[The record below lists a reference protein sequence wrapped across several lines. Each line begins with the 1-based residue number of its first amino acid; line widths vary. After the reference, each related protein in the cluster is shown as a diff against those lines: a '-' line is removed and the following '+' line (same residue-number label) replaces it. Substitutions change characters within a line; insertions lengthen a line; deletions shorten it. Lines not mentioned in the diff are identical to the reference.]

1 MQTWDFLIVGGGSA
15 GCVLANRLSAKGDK
29 VLLLEAGQDT
39 PPGRVP
45 ADIEDTY
52 PRSYSNPNYMWRD
65 LRVQFK
71 AGAGLVRYEQAR
83 VMGGGSSVQG
93 MTALRGLASDYDGWA
108 AAGATGW
115 DWQSVLPY
123 FRRMENDWDFHGEL
137 HSQEGPVVIR
147 RYDPKEWPP
156 FSRAVQEAAA
166 RLGYRFI
173 PDMNGEFDDGYG
185 SLPMCKT
192 FEKRV
197 SSASAYLDLETRRRP
212 NLKIEADMTVDRV
225 VFDGRRA
232 VGVEA
237 LRAGERVQWRTR
249 HVVLS
254 AGAIHSPALLMRSG
268 IGSPNELQRFDLPV
282 ISALPGVGDNLQNHP
297 FLYLAAHLRKNARQ
311 KGSNNPFRS
320 CTCLRFS
327 SGIDSSIT
335 GDMMML
341 VLNRTAWHRLGECI
355 SALGICLYY
364 PYSRGRVSLISKDP
378 VVEPRVEFN
387 LLQDPRDRC
396 RMVAG
401 MGFALKVMQD
411 PAVRAIRQQVF
422 PIAYS
427 ERARKLGNPTF
438 RNGIV
443 AGVLAAMF
451 DGPAGDWVLHHLI
464 APNQPDESQMG
475 EAFLARTVGERT
487 VGMFHVAGTCRMGR
501 DDDPEAVLDPL
512 CRVRGVEGLTV
523 SDASVMPQVVRANTY
538 LASVMIAEKCSDM
551 LLERR

>member
-1 MQTWDFLIVGGGSA
+1 
-15 GCVLANRLSAKGDK
+15 VLANRLSAGGDR

-65 LRVQFK
+65 MRVHFK
-71 AGAGLVRYEQAR
+71 PAAAAVRYEQAR

-93 MTALRGLASDYDGWA
+93 MTALRGLAADYDGWA
-108 AAGATGW
+108 AAGAQGW
-115 DWQSVLPY
+115 DWAGVLPY
-123 FRRMENDWDFHGEL
+123 FRRMENDWDFGGEL

-147 RYDPKEWPP
+147 RYDPEEWPP
-156 FSRAVQEAAA
+156 FSRAVQEAAG
-166 RLGYRFI
+166 RHGYRFI

-197 SSASAYLDLETRRRP
+197 SSASAYLDAETRRRP
-212 NLKIEADMTVDRV
+212 NLKVQADTTVDRV
-225 VFDGRRA
+225 LFEGRRA
-232 VGVEA
+232 MCVEA
-237 LRAGERVQWRTR
+237 LQGGARATFQAR
-249 HVVLS
+249 HVVIA
-254 AGAIHSPALLMRSG
+254 AGAIHTPAILMRSG
-268 IGSPNELQRFDLPV
+268 IGPAEQLKALERPV
-282 ISALPGVGDNLQNHP
+282 IAALPGVGRNLQNHP
-297 FLYLAAHLRKNARQ
+297 FLYLAAHLNKDARQ

-320 CTCLRFS
+320 CTVLRFS
-327 SGIDSSIT
+327 SGVQSAPA

-341 VLNRTAWHRLGECI
+341 VLNRTSWHRLGECI
-355 SALGICLYY
+355 CALGICLYY
-364 PYSRGRVSLISKDP
+364 PFSRGQVTLASPDP
-378 VVEPRVEFN
+378 AVEPRVDFN

-411 PAVRAIRQQVF
+411 PAVRSIRQQVF

-427 ERARKLGNPTF
+427 ERARKLGNPT
-438 RNGIV
+438 RWNGVV
-443 AGVLAAMF
+443 AGVLASLF
-451 DGPAGDWVLHHLI
+451 DGPAALGDWVLRHLI
-464 APNQPDESQMG
+464 APNQPEEALMD
-475 EAFLARTVGERT
+475 EAFLARTVEERT

-501 DDDPEAVLDPL
+501 ADDPEAVLDPL
-512 CRVRGVEGLTV
+512 CQVRGVEGLSV

-538 LASVMIAEKCSDM
+538 LATVMIAEKCSD
-551 LLERR
+551 LLLQRR